1 MRHQPYLNVFGAVT
15 HSDKTDGVFDINV
28 TQYESHYKT
37 NRTLS
42 VLPVRAEFNLNKY
55 KTKKPIPSDNTYVAF
70 EGFLADIDTDT
81 TGHAF
86 LFHIEVDNVNFLGK
100 APISATCT
108 SGHGRSCACFT
119 PSSLLN
125 NSFPKG
131 SKPNPSSC
139 FKYKFDVAGTA
150 ASVLSEADT
159 LLTVASSG
167 SPSQSTKR
175 V

>member
-55 KTKKPIPSDNTYVAF
+55 KTKKPIPSDNTYVAV

-86 LFHIEVDNVNFLGK
+86 LFHIKSTMSTSWAKHRFRPHVPVDMVGL
-100 APISATCT
+100 ALA
-108 SGHGRSCACFT
+108 
-119 PSSLLN
+119 SLRPL
-125 NSFPKG
+125 
-131 SKPNPSSC
+131 C
-139 FKYKFDVAGTA
+139 
-150 ASVLSEADT
+150 
-159 LLTVASSG
+159 
-167 SPSQSTKR
+167 
-175 V
+175 